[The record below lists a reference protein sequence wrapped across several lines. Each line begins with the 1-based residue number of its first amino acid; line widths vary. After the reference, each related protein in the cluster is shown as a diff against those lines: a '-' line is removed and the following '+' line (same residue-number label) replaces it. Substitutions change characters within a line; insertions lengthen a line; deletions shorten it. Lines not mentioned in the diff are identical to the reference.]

1 MSILGYF
8 LRHIPRVRDRH
19 RLFSKCHQYLFLFNC
34 YCLDVCN
41 ETHISDIWIWDLYNN
56 PCQYSEVIVGFQAN
70 IYFFRLLLFAEVSD
84 VSMCHFTT
92 ENVNL
97 VEKTW
102 LYGVFHPFKFIYMY
116 WRQAWAYAQAHMHTV
131 YQNKPKME
139 QYQIK
144 DMNKI
149 ESCTT
154 KKCMCVCVFVLVC
167 VCLSLLS

>member
-1 MSILGYF
+1 M
-8 LRHIPRVRDRH
+8 VRDRN

-34 YCLDVCN
+34 YCLYMCN

-102 LYGVFHPFKFIYMY
+102 LYGVFHPFKFIYIY
-116 WRQAWAYAQAHMHTV
+116 VLKTSISIRTSTYAHRLSKQTENGTIS
-131 YQNKPKME
+131 NKGYE
-139 QYQIK
+139 
-144 DMNKI
+144 
-149 ESCTT
+149 
-154 KKCMCVCVFVLVC
+154 
-167 VCLSLLS
+167 